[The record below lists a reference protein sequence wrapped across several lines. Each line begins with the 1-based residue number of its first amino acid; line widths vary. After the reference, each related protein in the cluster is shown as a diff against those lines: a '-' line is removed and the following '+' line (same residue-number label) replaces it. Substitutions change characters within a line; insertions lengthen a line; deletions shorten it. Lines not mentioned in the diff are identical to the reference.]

1 MALLLPNDQVSKE
14 GKSPL
19 TRDQMM
25 LHFLAL
31 CQMLPKMRLMGAK
44 FWVT

>member
-19 TRDQMM
+19 IRDSNDAA
-25 LHFLAL
+25 FSCIVSDVA
-31 CQMLPKMRLMGAK
+31 
-44 FWVT
+44 